1 MNVGPKRRTEMK
13 EQIRDLF
20 NNRMKSLSA
29 TYENTTDTFYSHI
42 PDDVLKSIRDAF
54 KISAEEDVL
63 FYRDTSSFNTAL
75 NGLVITTSGVYWNL
89 NYITKDPIH
98 VEWSRIQHAV
108 YKDLSIH
115 LLFSDGLSHPLD
127 IKFFFKK
134 GKFEPEHA
142 LHFAA
147 VLTEIAELCQQT
159 KVPDASNVNGG
170 FYQRSQ
176 QENSEVFAV
185 PNFLKEQIRL
195 LFVEKMD
202 SLKVIHEDSYNTYYW
217 KVPDDIIGRD
227 GFAISSEEDV
237 LFFRNP
243 AFLAS
248 TLEGVLITTSGVYWN
263 LSYSENNLATCTTWD
278 RIQAV
283 EYRDSNMHFFFRDGF
298 SYALDIKYFFKKKK
312 FNLDHANHFAA
323 VLTEI
328 ANLCQQSEIQG
339 VANARVDEP
348 SIDSYTGATSFPQ
361 QGGSMTTAE
370 QEYLTE
376 YKECLASKG
385 GEFSDSE
392 RRLLERMRKSLGI
405 SVKRAAELEDSLTP
419 VLQLTEVESE
429 YLEEYKQCA
438 VGGNITDSE
447 RRLLDRMKKTLGIS
461 DERAAEIESSITI

>member
-1 MNVGPKRRTEMK
+1 MK

-29 TYENTTDTFYSHI
+29 IYENTTDTFYSHI

-98 VEWSRIQHAV
+98 VEWNRIQHAV
-108 YKDLSIH
+108 YKDLNIH

-134 GKFEPEHA
+134 GEFEPEHA

-159 KVPDASNVNGG
+159 KAPDATNVNGG
-170 FYQRSQ
+170 GYQRSQ
-176 QENSEVFAV
+176 QENSEVLAD
-185 PNFLKEQIRL
+185 PNSLKEQIRD
-195 LFVEKMD
+195 LFVDKMKL
-202 SLKVIHEDSYNTYYW
+202 LKRTHEDSFNTFYW
-217 KVPDDIIGRD
+217 EVPDDTIKGIKE
-227 GFAISSEEDV
+227 GFAISPKPEEEV

-248 TLEGVLITTSGVYWN
+248 DLEGLLITTSGVYWN

-283 EYRDSNMHFFFRDGF
+283 EYRDSNMHFFFRDGS

-328 ANLCQQSEIQG
+328 ANLCQQSEMQR
-339 VANARVDEP
+339 VANARIEKP
-348 SIDSYTGATSFPQ
+348 SSESYTVANSNPQ
-361 QGGSMTTAE
+361 QSSRDMTTAE

-376 YKECLASKG
+376 YKECLASNG

-419 VLQLTEVESE
+419 TLQLTEAESE

-438 VGGNITDSE
+438 AEGSITDSE
-447 RRLLDRMKKTLGIS
+447 RRLLDRMRKTLGIS
-461 DERAAEIESSITI
+461 DERAVEIESSITI

>member
-1 MNVGPKRRTEMK
+1 M
-13 EQIRDLF
+13 
-20 NNRMKSLSA
+20 
-29 TYENTTDTFYSHI
+29 
-42 PDDVLKSIRDAF
+42 
-54 KISAEEDVL
+54 
-63 FYRDTSSFNTAL
+63 
-75 NGLVITTSGVYWNL
+75 
-89 NYITKDPIH
+89 
-98 VEWSRIQHAV
+98 
-108 YKDLSIH
+108 
-115 LLFSDGLSHPLD
+115 
-127 IKFFFKK
+127 
-134 GKFEPEHA
+134 
-142 LHFAA
+142 
-147 VLTEIAELCQQT
+147 TEIAELCQQT

-170 FYQRSQ
+170 FYQRFQ
-176 QENSEVFAV
+176 QENSEVFAD
-185 PNFLKEQIRL
+185 PNSLKEQIRL
-195 LFVEKMD
+195 LFVDKMN

-217 KVPDDIIGRD
+217 KVPDDIIKSLKE
-227 GFAISSEEDV
+227 GFAISSEEDA

-263 LSYSENNLATCTTWD
+263 LSYSENHLATCTTWD

-328 ANLCQQSEIQG
+328 ANLCQQS
-339 VANARVDEP
+339 VANTRVDEP
-348 SIDSYTGATSFPQ
+348 GVESHTVATSFPQ

-376 YKECLASKG
+376 YKECLASNG

-392 RRLLERMRKSLGI
+392 RWLLERMRKSLGI
-405 SVKRAAELEDSLTP
+405 SVKRAAELEDSFTP
-419 VLQLTEVESE
+419 ALQLTEVESE

>member
-1 MNVGPKRRTEMK
+1 M
-13 EQIRDLF
+13 
-20 NNRMKSLSA
+20 
-29 TYENTTDTFYSHI
+29 
-42 PDDVLKSIRDAF
+42 
-54 KISAEEDVL
+54 
-63 FYRDTSSFNTAL
+63 
-75 NGLVITTSGVYWNL
+75 
-89 NYITKDPIH
+89 
-98 VEWSRIQHAV
+98 
-108 YKDLSIH
+108 
-115 LLFSDGLSHPLD
+115 
-127 IKFFFKK
+127 
-134 GKFEPEHA
+134 
-142 LHFAA
+142 
-147 VLTEIAELCQQT
+147 
-159 KVPDASNVNGG
+159 
-170 FYQRSQ
+170 
-176 QENSEVFAV
+176 

-328 ANLCQQSEIQG
+328 ANLCQQS
-339 VANARVDEP
+339 VANTRVDEP
-348 SIDSYTGATSFPQ
+348 GVEDYTVATSFPQ
-361 QGGSMTTAE
+361 QGDSMTTAE

-376 YKECLASKG
+376 YKECLASNG

-405 SVKRAAELEDSLTP
+405 FVKRAAELEDSLTP
-419 VLQLTEVESE
+419 ALQLTEVESE

>member
-1 MNVGPKRRTEMK
+1 MK

-29 TYENTTDTFYSHI
+29 IYENTTDTFYSHI

-98 VEWSRIQHAV
+98 VEWNRIQHAV
-108 YKDLSIH
+108 YKDLNIH

-147 VLTEIAELCQQT
+147 VLTEIAELFQQT
-159 KVPDASNVNGG
+159 KALDAVNVNGG
-170 FYQRSQ
+170 GYQRSQ

-185 PNFLKEQIRL
+185 LNSLKEQIRL

-217 KVPDDIIGRD
+217 KVPDDTIGRD

-248 TLEGVLITTSGVYWN
+248 TLEGVVITTSGVYWN

-328 ANLCQQSEIQG
+328 ANLCQQSEIQR
-339 VANARVDEP
+339 VANVRVDEP
-348 SIDSYTGATSFPQ
+348 SIDSYTVATSFPQ
-361 QGGSMTTAE
+361 QDKSSTITAE

-376 YKECLASKG
+376 YKECLASNG

-419 VLQLTEVESE
+419 TLQLTEAESE

-438 VGGNITDSE
+438 AEGSITDSE
-447 RRLLDRMKKTLGIS
+447 RRLLDRMRKTLGIS
-461 DERAAEIESSITI
+461 DERAVEIESSITI

>member
-1 MNVGPKRRTEMK
+1 
-13 EQIRDLF
+13 
-20 NNRMKSLSA
+20 
-29 TYENTTDTFYSHI
+29 
-42 PDDVLKSIRDAF
+42 
-54 KISAEEDVL
+54 
-63 FYRDTSSFNTAL
+63 
-75 NGLVITTSGVYWNL
+75 
-89 NYITKDPIH
+89 
-98 VEWSRIQHAV
+98 
-108 YKDLSIH
+108 
-115 LLFSDGLSHPLD
+115 
-127 IKFFFKK
+127 
-134 GKFEPEHA
+134 
-142 LHFAA
+142 
-147 VLTEIAELCQQT
+147 
-159 KVPDASNVNGG
+159 
-170 FYQRSQ
+170 
-176 QENSEVFAV
+176 
-185 PNFLKEQIRL
+185 
-195 LFVEKMD
+195 
-202 SLKVIHEDSYNTYYW
+202 
-217 KVPDDIIGRD
+217 
-227 GFAISSEEDV
+227 
-237 LFFRNP
+237 
-243 AFLAS
+243 
-248 TLEGVLITTSGVYWN
+248 
-263 LSYSENNLATCTTWD
+263 
-278 RIQAV
+278 
-283 EYRDSNMHFFFRDGF
+283 MHFFFRDGF

-376 YKECLASKG
+376 YKECLASNG

-419 VLQLTEVESE
+419 ALQLTEVESE

>member
-1 MNVGPKRRTEMK
+1 MK

-29 TYENTTDTFYSHI
+29 IYKNTTDTFYSHI

-98 VEWSRIQHAV
+98 VEWNRIQHAV

-127 IKFFFKK
+127 IKLFFKK

-159 KVPDASNVNGG
+159 KAPDAVNVNGG
-170 FYQRSQ
+170 GYQRSQ

-185 PNFLKEQIRL
+185 PNSLREQIRL
-195 LFVEKMD
+195 LFVDKMD
-202 SLKVIHEDSYNTYYW
+202 SLKRTHEDSFNTFYCEL
-217 KVPDDIIGRD
+217 PDDTIKSLKE

-237 LFFRNP
+237 LFFRDP

-263 LSYSENNLATCTTWD
+263 LSYLENNLATCTTWD

-328 ANLCQQSEIQG
+328 ANLCQQSEIQR
-339 VANARVDEP
+339 VSNVRVDEP
-348 SIDSYTGATSFPQ
+348 SIDSYTVATSFPQ
-361 QGGSMTTAE
+361 QGGSSMTTAE

-376 YKECLASKG
+376 YKECLASNG

-419 VLQLTEVESE
+419 ALQLTEVESE

-461 DERAAEIESSITI
+461 DERAAEIESSIITI

>member
-1 MNVGPKRRTEMK
+1 MK

-29 TYENTTDTFYSHI
+29 IYENTTDTFYSHI

-127 IKFFFKK
+127 IKLFFKK

-348 SIDSYTGATSFPQ
+348 GVESYTVATSFPQ

-376 YKECLASKG
+376 YKECLASNG

-392 RRLLERMRKSLGI
+392 RRLLERMHKSLGI

-419 VLQLTEVESE
+419 ALQLTEEESE

-461 DERAAEIESSITI
+461 DARATEIESSITI

>member
-1 MNVGPKRRTEMK
+1 
-13 EQIRDLF
+13 
-20 NNRMKSLSA
+20 MKSLSA
-29 TYENTTDTFYSHI
+29 IYENTTDTFYSHI

-98 VEWSRIQHAV
+98 VEWNRIQHAV

-127 IKFFFKK
+127 IKLFFKK

-159 KVPDASNVNGG
+159 KAPDAVNVNGG
-170 FYQRSQ
+170 GYQRSQ

-185 PNFLKEQIRL
+185 PNSLKEQIRL
-195 LFVEKMD
+195 LFVDKMD

-217 KVPDDIIGRD
+217 KVPDDIIKSLKE
-227 GFAISSEEDV
+227 GFAISSEEDA

-283 EYRDSNMHFFFRDGF
+283 EYRDSNMHFFFVMVFRMPWTSSTF
-298 SYALDIKYFFKKKK
+298 LRRRNSTLIMR
-312 FNLDHANHFAA
+312 
-323 VLTEI
+323 TI
-328 ANLCQQSEIQG
+328 SQLC
-339 VANARVDEP
+339 
-348 SIDSYTGATSFPQ
+348 
-361 QGGSMTTAE
+361 
-370 QEYLTE
+370 
-376 YKECLASKG
+376 
-385 GEFSDSE
+385 
-392 RRLLERMRKSLGI
+392 
-405 SVKRAAELEDSLTP
+405 
-419 VLQLTEVESE
+419 
-429 YLEEYKQCA
+429 
-438 VGGNITDSE
+438 
-447 RRLLDRMKKTLGIS
+447 
-461 DERAAEIESSITI
+461 

>member
-1 MNVGPKRRTEMK
+1 MK
-13 EQIRDLF
+13 EQIRGLF
-20 NNRMKSLSA
+20 VNRMELLRAIHEDGYNTSFWDIPEKRMESLKKGFA
-29 TYENTTDTFYSHI
+29 
-42 PDDVLKSIRDAF
+42 
-54 KISAEEDVL
+54 ISSEEDVL
-63 FYRDTSSFNTAL
+63 FFRDPAFFNSDYE
-75 NGLVITTSGVYWNL
+75 GLLITTSGVYWNL
-89 NYITKDPIH
+89 NYITNSSAATC
-98 VEWSRIQHAV
+98 VTWERIQYAE
-108 YKDLSIH
+108 YKDSKMH
-115 LLFSDGLSHPLD
+115 FFFYDGLSYALD
-127 IKFFFKK
+127 IKYFFKK
-134 GKFEPEHA
+134 KKFNLDHA
-142 LHFAA
+142 NHFAA

-170 FYQRSQ
+170 GYQRSQ
-176 QENSEVFAV
+176 QENSEVFAD
-185 PNFLKEQIRL
+185 PNSLKEQIRL
-195 LFVEKMD
+195 LFVDKMD
-202 SLKVIHEDSYNTYYW
+202 LLKRTHENAFNTFYW
-217 KVPDDIIGRD
+217 EVPDDTIKSLKE
-227 GFAISSEEDV
+227 GFAISSEEDA
-237 LFFRNP
+237 LFFRDP

-248 TLEGVLITTSGVYWN
+248 DLEGLLITTSGVYWS
-263 LSYSENNLATCTTWD
+263 LSYSSGNLATCTTWD

-283 EYRDSNMHFFFRDGF
+283 EYRDSNMHFFFRDGS

-328 ANLCQQSEIQG
+328 ANLCQQS

-348 SIDSYTGATSFPQ
+348 GVESYTVATSFPQ

-376 YKECLASKG
+376 YKECLASNG

-419 VLQLTEVESE
+419 ALQLTEVESE

>member
-1 MNVGPKRRTEMK
+1 MK

-29 TYENTTDTFYSHI
+29 IYENTTDTFYSHI

-127 IKFFFKK
+127 IKLFFKK
-134 GKFEPEHA
+134 GKFEPEHT

-159 KVPDASNVNGG
+159 KAPDAVNVNGG

-328 ANLCQQSEIQG
+328 ANLCQQS
-339 VANARVDEP
+339 VANTRVDEP
-348 SIDSYTGATSFPQ
+348 GVEDYTVATSFPQ
-361 QGGSMTTAE
+361 QGDSMTTAE

-376 YKECLASKG
+376 YKECLASNG

-419 VLQLTEVESE
+419 ALQLTEVESE